1 MKIIH
6 ECRMRADILMSIA
19 KEAPELES
27 QLLYAAQEWL
37 ALALLREQLNANAGL
52 PRAPWDESK
61 VTFA

>member
-1 MKIIH
+1 MKIIR

-27 QLLYAAQEWL
+27 QLLYVAQEWL
-37 ALALLREQLNANAGL
+37 ALALLKEQLNASAGP

-61 VTFA
+61 ISFA